1 MRCYKLV
8 VLGGSPWIP
17 HFNVT
22 SIMGC
27 KPMLTKWSQLSQLG
41 YGGLGIV
48 LSRWSLRTD
57 IQKGLQGRVHQKDV
71 RRWLPSALAIEEIL
85 IELSRNRIEY
95 GSKWG
100 TKQSTKMVANP
111 FWGGCFLTHT
121 YLGPQ
126 NAFHAMQIISRSLNH
141 EPCKDGWNREVPR
154 VFRLYRPQ
162 HIKHFKNPQNHEVLP
177 RITCLKRHT
186 KSFPT
191 ACEKKAIP

>member
-1 MRCYKLV
+1 MDPPFQHNIHNGMQTYADQMISAISTQVWWIGHSIEWLESANGHSERPT
-8 VLGGSPWIP
+8 GTSPSKR
-17 HFNVT
+17 FKKM
-22 SIMGC
+22 S
-27 KPMLTKWSQLSQLG
+27 
-41 YGGLGIV
+41 
-48 LSRWSLRTD
+48 SLRLTT
-57 IQKGLQGRVHQKDV
+57 
-71 RRWLPSALAIEEIL
+71 EEIL